1 MDVENSNKE
10 DLFSKNYSFL
20 NKWHNENYTVL
31 KKGEK
36 FKDTSMQLG
45 TYGMDN
51 KTFILPTY
59 KKGVGKIKDPAK
71 YFLKDIRSGKI
82 QGYNSIDVA
91 EKELETLRNKILQV
105 QEK

>member
-1 MDVENSNKE
+1 MAIENSNKE

-20 NKWHNENYTVL
+20 NKWHNDNYTVF

-59 KKGVGKIKDPAK
+59 KKGVGKIADPAK
-71 YFLKDIRSGKI
+71 YFLKDIKNGKI

-91 EKELETLRNKILQV
+91 QKELTSLRNKILQA
-105 QEK
+105 KK

>member
-1 MDVENSNKE
+1 MAIENSNKE

-20 NKWHNENYTVL
+20 NKWHNNNYTVL

-59 KKGVGKIKDPAK
+59 QKGVGKIADPAK
-71 YFLKDIRSGKI
+71 YFLKDIKSGKI

-91 EKELETLRNKILQV
+91 EKELKSLRNKILQV
-105 QEK
+105 EK